1 MNGFFGFIISLGI
14 VFTAVPVG
22 ARDIIHDAEYYLLEA
37 QNGER
42 WQEEDKLIEKRLAEI
57 RKANGGKPPNI
68 VYILLDDLGFGDIAP
83 LPITTQRPTALI
95 ISAWRSTK
103 ITILTVRPDSLR
115 WRE

>member
-1 MNGFFGFIISLGI
+1 MNRFFGFIISLGI

-42 WQEEDKLIEKRLAEI
+42 WQQEDKLIEKRLAEI

-68 VYILLDDLGFGDIAP
+68 IYILLDDLGFGEIGMPDMDITRGYSTP
-83 LPITTQRPTALI
+83 N
-95 ISAWRSTK
+95 ISAFAQQG
-103 ITILTVRPDSLR
+103 LSLQR
-115 WRE
+115 MYTEH